1 MDLTR
6 RHLLGGFAA
15 TAAATVLPA
24 RLLLAKAPIERR
36 FVLIILRGALDG
48 LAAMPPYADPD
59 LRALRGALLPPDPGG
74 DGGMVDLDGRFAL
87 HPGLAPL
94 KYWYA
99 EGGFLPLHAV
109 ASPYR
114 DRSHFDGQDL
124 LETGAARLDGTRDG
138 WLNRTLGLIG
148 ATDRRFGIAF
158 AEEIPLVLRGATP
171 VTSWLPDKPAGLP
184 PGFPDLVARLYDR
197 DPALHA
203 AYAAGLDT
211 TAFGRQIQ
219 GMVQADTAMTAGP
232 AQGAMAQGAMA
243 QGAMAGGAMAGAAA
257 GADLQLA
264 EAAGRFLA
272 DPGGSRIAV
281 MELYGW
287 DTHVQQVKRLDR
299 LLAGYAA
306 TLQALRRGLGDAWK
320 QTAILTV
327 TEFGRTAAANGSGGT
342 DHGTGS
348 VAFLAGG
355 AVHGGRVLADWPGL
369 AQDKLYQGR
378 DLAPTT
384 DLRAVVKGVF
394 RDHLGLPEDALD
406 RIVFPGSADAAPMRE
421 LVRRA

>member
-24 RLLLAKAPIERR
+24 RLLLAKAPIEQR

-59 LRALRGALLPPDPGG
+59 LAGLRGALVPPDPGQ

-94 KYWYA
+94 KDWYA
-99 EGGFLPLHAV
+99 EGSFLPLHAV

-158 AEEIPLVLRGATP
+158 AEDIPLVLRGTTP
-171 VTSWLPDKPAGLP
+171 VTSWLPDRPATLP

-203 AYAAGLDT
+203 AYASGLDT

-219 GMVQADTAMTAGP
+219 GMVQTASASGP
-232 AQGAMAQGAMA
+232 AMPG
-243 QGAMAGGAMAGAAA
+243 QGAMAGAMAPAAA

-272 DPGGSRIAV
+272 DPTGSRIAV

-299 LLAGYAA
+299 LLAAYAA
-306 TLQALRRGLGDAWK
+306 TLQALRAGLGDAWR

-369 AQDKLYQGR
+369 SGDRLYQGR

-384 DLRAVVKGVF
+384 DLRAVAKGVF

-406 RIVFPGSADAAPMRE
+406 RIVFPGSAEAAPMRE

>member
-24 RLLLAKAPIERR
+24 RLLLAKAPIEQR

-59 LRALRGALLPPDPGG
+59 LKALRGALVSPDPGRE
-74 DGGMVDLDGRFAL
+74 GGMVDLDGRFAL
-87 HPGLAPL
+87 HPGLASL
-94 KYWYA
+94 KDWYV
-99 EGGFLPLHAV
+99 EGSFLPLHAV

-158 AEEIPLVLRGATP
+158 AEDIPLVLRGTTP
-171 VTSWLPDKPAGLP
+171 VTSWLPDRPTTLP
-184 PGFPDLVARLYDR
+184 PGFPDLVARLYDQ

-203 AYAAGLDT
+203 AYASGLDT

-219 GMVQADTAMTAGP
+219 GMVQTASAPGP
-232 AQGAMAQGAMA
+232 ASPAQS
-243 QGAMAGGAMAGAAA
+243 AMAGGPMAPATT

-272 DPGGSRIAV
+272 DPTGSRIAV

-299 LLAGYAA
+299 LLAAYAA
-306 TLQALRRGLGDAWK
+306 TLQALRSGLGEAWK

-327 TEFGRTAAANGSGGT
+327 TEFGRTAAVNGSGGT

-369 AQDKLYQGR
+369 SGDKLYQGR

-384 DLRAVVKGVF
+384 DLRAVAKGVF
-394 RDHLGLPEDALD
+394 RDHLGLPQDALD
-406 RIVFPGSADAAPMRE
+406 RVIFPGSTDAAPMRE

>member
-24 RLLLAKAPIERR
+24 RLLLAKAPIEQR

-59 LRALRGALLPPDPGG
+59 LKALRGALVPPNPGRE
-74 DGGMVDLDGRFAL
+74 GGMVDLDGRFAL
-87 HPGLAPL
+87 HPGLASL
-94 KYWYA
+94 KDWYA
-99 EGGFLPLHAV
+99 EGSFLPLHAV

-124 LETGAARLDGTRDG
+124 LETGTARLDGTRDG

-158 AEEIPLVLRGATP
+158 AEDIPLVLRGTTP
-171 VTSWLPDKPAGLP
+171 VTSWLPDRPTTLP
-184 PGFPDLVARLYDR
+184 PGFPDLVARLYDQ

-203 AYAAGLDT
+203 AYASGLDT

-219 GMVQADTAMTAGP
+219 GLVQTASAPGPASP
-232 AQGAMAQGAMA
+232 AQGAMAGSQMA
-243 QGAMAGGAMAGAAA
+243 PATT

-272 DPGGSRIAV
+272 DPTGSRIAV

-299 LLAGYAA
+299 LLAAYAA
-306 TLQALRRGLGDAWK
+306 TLQALRSGLGEAWK

-327 TEFGRTAAANGSGGT
+327 TEFGRTAAVNGSGGT

-348 VAFLAGG
+348 IAFLAGG

-369 AQDKLYQGR
+369 SGDKLYQGR

-384 DLRAVVKGVF
+384 DLRAVAKGVF
-394 RDHLGLPEDALD
+394 RDHLGLPQDALD
-406 RIVFPGSADAAPMRE
+406 RVIFPGSADAAPMRE

>member
-6 RHLLGGFAA
+6 RHLLGGLAA

-24 RLLLAKAPIERR
+24 RLLLAKAPIEQR
-36 FVLIILRGALDG
+36 FVLIIMRGALDG

-59 LRALRGALLPPDPGG
+59 LRTLRAALVPPDPSQ

-87 HPGLAPL
+87 HPALAPL
-94 KYWYA
+94 KDWYA
-99 EGGFLPLHAV
+99 EGSFLPLHAV

-124 LETGAARLDGTRDG
+124 LESGAAQLDGTRDG

-171 VTSWLPDKPAGLP
+171 VTSWLPDKPTGLP
-184 PGFPDLVARLYDR
+184 PGFPDLVARLYDQ

-203 AYAAGLDT
+203 AYVSGLDT

-219 GMVQADTAMTAGP
+219 GLVQTGAAGTAGP
-232 AQGAMAQGAMA
+232 AA
-243 QGAMAGGAMAGAAA
+243 GAMAGGMPGNGAMAPTAT
-257 GADLQLA
+257 GADLKLA

-272 DPGGSRIAV
+272 DPAGSRIAV

-299 LLAGYAA
+299 LLAAYAA
-306 TLQALRRGLGDAWK
+306 TLQALRTGLGDAWK

-369 AQDKLYQGR
+369 ASDKLYQGR

-384 DLRAVVKGVF
+384 DLRSVVKGVF
-394 RDHLGLPEDALD
+394 RDHLRLPEDALT
-406 RIVFPGSADAAPMRE
+406 RVVFPGSAEAAPMRE
-421 LVRRA
+421 LVRKA

>member
-6 RHLLGGFAA
+6 RHLLGGLAA

-24 RLLLAKAPIERR
+24 RLLLAKAPIEQR
-36 FVLIILRGALDG
+36 FVLIIMRGALDG

-59 LRALRGALLPPDPGG
+59 LRALRAALVPPDLGR

-87 HPGLAPL
+87 HPALAPL
-94 KYWYA
+94 KDWYT
-99 EGGFLPLHAV
+99 EGSFLPLHAV

-124 LETGAARLDGTRDG
+124 LETGSARLDGTRDG

-171 VTSWLPDKPAGLP
+171 VTSWLPDKPTGLP
-184 PGFPDLVARLYDR
+184 PGFPDLVARLYDQ

-203 AYAAGLDT
+203 AYASGLDT

-219 GMVQADTAMTAGP
+219 GLVQTASAGSSG
-232 AQGAMAQGAMA
+232 QGAMAAP
-243 QGAMAGGAMAGAAA
+243 AA
-257 GADLQLA
+257 GADLKLA

-272 DPGGSRIAV
+272 DPAGSRIAV

-299 LLAGYAA
+299 LLAAYAA
-306 TLQALRRGLGDAWK
+306 TLQALRTGLGESWR

-369 AQDKLYQGR
+369 ASSKLYQGR

-394 RDHLGLPEDALD
+394 RDHLRLPEDALN
-406 RIVFPGSADAAPMRE
+406 RVVFPDSTEAPPMRE
-421 LVRRA
+421 LVRKA

>member
-15 TAAATVLPA
+15 TAAATMLPA
-24 RLLLAKAPIERR
+24 RLLLAKAPIEQR

-59 LRALRGALLPPDPGG
+59 LRALRGALVPPDPGQ

-87 HPGLAPL
+87 HPGLASL
-94 KYWYA
+94 KDWYA
-99 EGGFLPLHAV
+99 EGSFLPLHAV

-158 AEEIPLVLRGATP
+158 AEDIPLVLRGTTP
-171 VTSWLPDKPAGLP
+171 VTSWLPDRPATLP
-184 PGFPDLVARLYDR
+184 PGFPDLVARLYDQ

-203 AYAAGLDT
+203 AYASGLDT

-219 GMVQADTAMTAGP
+219 GMVQIASASGPAMP
-232 AQGAMAQGAMA
+232 AQGV
-243 QGAMAGGAMAGAAA
+243 MAGGMAPAAA

-272 DPGGSRIAV
+272 DPTGSRIAV

-299 LLAGYAA
+299 LLAAYAA
-306 TLQALRRGLGDAWK
+306 TLQALRAGLGDAWR

-369 AQDKLYQGR
+369 AGDRLYQGR
-378 DLAPTT
+378 DLAPTM
-384 DLRAVVKGVF
+384 DLRAVAKGVF

-406 RIVFPGSADAAPMRE
+406 RVIFPGSADAAPMRE

>member
-1 MDLTR
+1 MRLTR
-6 RHLLGGFAA
+6 RQLLGGFAVT
-15 TAAATVLPA
+15 TAAALPA
-24 RLLLAKAPIERR
+24 RLLLAKAPIEQR

-48 LAAMPPYADPD
+48 LAALPPYADPD
-59 LRALRGALLPPDPGG
+59 YRGLHGGLAPPDPGQE
-74 DGGMVDLDGRFAL
+74 GGMVDLDGRFAL

-94 KYWYA
+94 KGWYD
-99 EGGFLPLHAV
+99 EGSLLPLHAV

-158 AEEIPLVLRGATP
+158 AEEIPLVLRGSTA
-171 VTSWLPDKPAGLP
+171 VTSWLPARPSTLP
-184 PGFPDLVARLYDR
+184 PGFPDLVASLYDQ

-203 AYAAGLDT
+203 AFAAGLDT

-219 GMVQADTAMTAGP
+219 DMVRSDAGP
-232 AQGAMAQGAMA
+232 AET
-243 QGAMAGGAMAGAAA
+243 A
-257 GADLQLA
+257 GADVALA
-264 EAAGRFLA
+264 RAAGTFLA
-272 DPGGSRIAV
+272 DPAGSRIAV
-281 MELYGW
+281 LELYGW
-287 DTHVQQVKRLDR
+287 DTHVQQAKRLDR

-306 TLQALRRGLGDAWK
+306 TLQALRIGLGDAWR

-342 DHGTGS
+342 DHGTAS
-348 VAFLAGG
+348 VALLVGG

-369 AQDKLYQGR
+369 AATKLYQGR

-394 RDHLGLPEDALD
+394 RDHLALPEDALD
-406 RIVFPGSADAAPMRE
+406 RVVFPGSAEAAPMRE
-421 LVRRA
+421 LVRKA

>member
-24 RLLLAKAPIERR
+24 RLLLAKAPIEQR

-59 LRALRGALLPPDPGG
+59 LKALRGALVPPDPGQ
-74 DGGMVDLDGRFAL
+74 DGGMVDLNGRFAL
-87 HPGLAPL
+87 HPGLASL
-94 KYWYA
+94 KDWYA
-99 EGGFLPLHAV
+99 EGSFLPLHAV

-158 AEEIPLVLRGATP
+158 AEDIPLVLRGTTP
-171 VTSWLPDKPAGLP
+171 VTSWLPDRPATLP
-184 PGFPDLVARLYDR
+184 PGFPDLVARLYDQ

-203 AYAAGLDT
+203 AYASGLDT

-219 GMVQADTAMTAGP
+219 GMVQTASAPGP
-232 AQGAMAQGAMA
+232 ASPA
-243 QGAMAGGAMAGAAA
+243 QGAMAGGPMAPAAA

-272 DPGGSRIAV
+272 DPTGSRIAV

-299 LLAGYAA
+299 LLAAYAA
-306 TLQALRRGLGDAWK
+306 TLQALRSGLGEAWK

-327 TEFGRTAAANGSGGT
+327 TEFGRTAAVNGSGGT

-369 AQDKLYQGR
+369 SGDKLYQGR

-384 DLRAVVKGVF
+384 DLRAVAKGVF
-394 RDHLGLPEDALD
+394 RDHLGLPQDALD
-406 RIVFPGSADAAPMRE
+406 RVIFPGSADAAPMRE

>member
-24 RLLLAKAPIERR
+24 RLLLAKAPIEQR

-59 LRALRGALLPPDPGG
+59 LRALRGALVPPDPGR
-74 DGGMVDLDGRFAL
+74 DGGMVDLDGHFAL
-87 HPGLAPL
+87 HPGLASL
-94 KYWYA
+94 KDWYA
-99 EGGFLPLHAV
+99 EGSFLPLHAV

-158 AEEIPLVLRGATP
+158 AEDIPLVLRGTTP
-171 VTSWLPDKPAGLP
+171 VTSWLPDRPAPLP
-184 PGFPDLVARLYDR
+184 PGFPDLVARLYDQ

-203 AYAAGLDT
+203 AYASGLDT

-219 GMVQADTAMTAGP
+219 GMVQTASAPDP
-232 AQGAMAQGAMA
+232 ASPA

-257 GADLQLA
+257 GVDLQLA

-272 DPGGSRIAV
+272 DPTGSRIAV

-299 LLAGYAA
+299 LLAAYAA
-306 TLQALRRGLGDAWK
+306 TLRALRSGLSDAWR

-369 AQDKLYQGR
+369 ASDKLYQGR

-384 DLRAVVKGVF
+384 DLRSVAKGVF

-406 RIVFPGSADAAPMRE
+406 RVVFPGSAEAAPMRE

>member
-24 RLLLAKAPIERR
+24 RLLLAKAPIEQR

-59 LRALRGALLPPDPGG
+59 LAALRGALVPPAPGR

-87 HPGLAPL
+87 HPGLASL
-94 KYWYA
+94 KDWYE
-99 EGGFLPLHAV
+99 EGSFLPLHAV

-158 AEEIPLVLRGATP
+158 AEEIPLVLRGTTP

-184 PGFPDLVARLYDR
+184 PGFPDLVARLYDQ

-203 AYAAGLDT
+203 AYVSGLDT

-219 GMVQADTAMTAGP
+219 GMVQTASAAGAP
-232 AQGAMAQGAMA
+232 
-243 QGAMAGGAMAGAAA
+243 GAMAGGDMAGGNAMAAATT
-257 GADLQLA
+257 GADLKLA

-272 DPGGSRIAV
+272 DPTGSRIAV

-287 DTHVQQVKRLDR
+287 DTHVLQVKRLDR
-299 LLAGYAA
+299 LLAAYAA
-306 TLQALRRGLGDAWK
+306 TLQALRAGLGQAWGE
-320 QTAILTV
+320 TAILTV
-327 TEFGRTAAANGSGGT
+327 TEFGRTAMANGSGGT

-369 AQDKLYQGR
+369 ASGKLYQGR

-384 DLRAVVKGVF
+384 DLRSVVKGVF
-394 RDHLGLPEDALD
+394 RDHLGLPEDGLN
-406 RIVFPGSADAAPMRE
+406 RVIFPGSAEAAPMRD

>member
-1 MDLTR
+1 MELTR

-15 TAAATVLPA
+15 TAATTVLSP
-24 RLLLAKAPIERR
+24 RLLLAKAPIEQR

-48 LAAMPPYADPD
+48 LAAVPPYGDPD
-59 LRALRGALLPPDPGG
+59 YRALHGILAPPDPGQ
-74 DGGMVDLDGRFAL
+74 DGGMVDLDGHFAL

-94 KYWYA
+94 KQWYA
-99 EGGFLPLHAV
+99 EGSFLPLHAV

-124 LETGAARLDGTRDG
+124 LETGAAKLDGTRDG

-171 VTSWLPDKPAGLP
+171 VTSWLPARRPDALP
-184 PGFPDLVARLYDR
+184 PGFPELVGSLYDQ

-203 AYAAGLDT
+203 AYVSGLDT
-211 TAFGRQIQ
+211 TAFGKQIQ
-219 GMVQADTAMTAGP
+219 EMVRSGNAPAAGGAPDQAAMPQGGTAN
-232 AQGAMAQGAMA
+232 
-243 QGAMAGGAMAGAAA
+243 AMAGSAA

-264 EAAGRFLA
+264 EAAGKFLA
-272 DPGGSRIAV
+272 DPKGSRIAV

-287 DTHVQQVKRLDR
+287 DTHVLQVKRLDR
-299 LLAGYAA
+299 LLAAYAA
-306 TLQALRRGLGDAWK
+306 TLQALRNGLGDAWK

-327 TEFGRTAAANGSGGT
+327 TEFGRTAQANGSGGT
-342 DHGTGS
+342 DHGTAS
-348 VAFLAGG
+348 IALLAGG
-355 AVHGGRVLADWPGL
+355 VVHGGRVLADWPGL
-369 AQDKLYQGR
+369 AKDKLHQGR

-394 RDHLGLPEDALD
+394 RDHLGLPEDALN
-406 RIVFPGSADAAPMRE
+406 RVVFPGSADAAAMRE
-421 LVRRA
+421 LVRKA

>member
-24 RLLLAKAPIERR
+24 RLLLAKAPIEQR

-59 LRALRGALLPPDPGG
+59 LRALRGALVPPDPGR

-87 HPGLAPL
+87 HPGLASL
-94 KYWYA
+94 KDWYA
-99 EGGFLPLHAV
+99 EGSFLPLHAV

-158 AEEIPLVLRGATP
+158 AEDIPLVLRGTTP
-171 VTSWLPDKPAGLP
+171 VTSWLPDRPATLP
-184 PGFPDLVARLYDR
+184 PGFPDLVARLYDQ

-203 AYAAGLDT
+203 AYASGLDT

-219 GMVQADTAMTAGP
+219 GMVQTASASGP
-232 AQGAMAQGAMA
+232 AMP
-243 QGAMAGGAMAGAAA
+243 GAMAGGAMAPAAA

-272 DPGGSRIAV
+272 DPTGSRIAV

-299 LLAGYAA
+299 LLAAYAA
-306 TLQALRRGLGDAWK
+306 TLQALRSGLGAAWR

-369 AQDKLYQGR
+369 SGDRLYQGR

-384 DLRAVVKGVF
+384 DLRAVAKGVF

-406 RIVFPGSADAAPMRE
+406 RIVFPGSAEAAPMRE
-421 LVRRA
+421 LVRKA

>member
-1 MDLTR
+1 MTLTR
-6 RHLLGGFAA
+6 RHVLGGLA
-15 TAAATVLPA
+15 TAAATSLLSP
-24 RLLLAKAPIERR
+24 RLLLAKAPMSQR
-36 FVLIILRGALDG
+36 FILIILRGALDG
-48 LAAMPPYADPD
+48 LAAVPPYGDPD
-59 LRALRGALLPPDPGG
+59 YRALHGALAPPDPGQ
-74 DGGMVDLDGRFAL
+74 DGGMVDLDGHFGL
-87 HPGLAPL
+87 HPSLAPL
-94 KYWYA
+94 KDWYT
-99 EGGFLPLHAV
+99 EGSFLPLHAV

-124 LETGAARLDGTRDG
+124 LESGAARLDGTRDG

-158 AEEIPLVLRGATP
+158 AEDVPLVLRGATP
-171 VTSWLPDKPAGLP
+171 VTSWLPARPSGLP
-184 PGFPDLVARLYDR
+184 AGFPDLVASLYDR

-203 AYAAGLDT
+203 AHTAGLDT

-219 GMVQADTAMTAGP
+219 AAVKSEGTGTAAPGSDE
-232 AQGAMAQGAMA
+232 A
-243 QGAMAGGAMAGAAA
+243 
-257 GADLQLA
+257 LA
-264 EAAGRFLA
+264 LAAGRFLA
-272 DPGGSRIAV
+272 DPAGSRIAV

-287 DTHVQQVKRLDR
+287 DTHVLQVKRLDK

-306 TLQALRRGLGDAWK
+306 VLQALRTGLGDAWG

-348 VAFLAGG
+348 VALLAGG

-369 AQDKLYQGR
+369 SGQKLYQGR

-394 RDHLGLPEDALD
+394 RDHLGLPEDALA
-406 RIVFPGSADAAPMRE
+406 RVVFPGSTEAATMRE

>member
-24 RLLLAKAPIERR
+24 RLLLAKAPIEQR

-59 LRALRGALLPPDPGG
+59 LRALRGALLPPDPGRE
-74 DGGMVDLDGRFAL
+74 GGMVDLDGRFAL
-87 HPGLAPL
+87 HPGLASL
-94 KYWYA
+94 KDWYA
-99 EGGFLPLHAV
+99 EGSFLPLHAV

-158 AEEIPLVLRGATP
+158 AEDIPLVLRGTTP
-171 VTSWLPDKPAGLP
+171 VTSWLPDRPATLP
-184 PGFPDLVARLYDR
+184 PGFPDLVARLYDQ

-203 AYAAGLDT
+203 AYASGLDT

-219 GMVQADTAMTAGP
+219 DMVQTASAPGP
-232 AQGAMAQGAMA
+232 AAPA
-243 QGAMAGGAMAGAAA
+243 QGAMAGGAMAPAAA

-272 DPGGSRIAV
+272 DPTGSRIAV

-299 LLAGYAA
+299 LLAAYAA
-306 TLQALRRGLGDAWK
+306 TLQALRSGLGEAWK

-327 TEFGRTAAANGSGGT
+327 TEFGRTAAVNGSGGT

-369 AQDKLYQGR
+369 SGDKLYQGR

-384 DLRAVVKGVF
+384 DLRAVAKGVF
-394 RDHLGLPEDALD
+394 RDHLGLPQDALD
-406 RIVFPGSADAAPMRE
+406 RVIFPGSADAAPMRE

>member
-1 MDLTR
+1 MELTR

-24 RLLLAKAPIERR
+24 RLLLAKAPIEQR
-36 FVLIILRGALDG
+36 FVLVILRGALDG
-48 LAAMPPYADPD
+48 LAAVPPYADPD
-59 LRALRGALLPPDPGG
+59 HRALRGALAPPDPGQ

-94 KYWYA
+94 KEWYA
-99 EGGFLPLHAV
+99 EGSFLPLHAV

-114 DRSHFDGQDL
+114 ERSHFDGQDL
-124 LETGAARLDGTRDG
+124 LETGAPRLDGTRDG

-158 AEEIPLVLRGATP
+158 TEDIPLVLRGSTP
-171 VTSWLPDKPAGLP
+171 VTSWLPARPTVLP

-211 TAFGRQIQ
+211 TTYGRRIQ
-219 GMVQADTAMTAGP
+219 EMVRASGSAGP
-232 AQGAMAQGAMA
+232 ADAAKPGDMPAKGGMARA
-243 QGAMAGGAMAGAAA
+243 AG

-264 EAAGRFLA
+264 QAAGKFLA
-272 DPGGSRIAV
+272 DPKGSRIAV

-287 DTHVQQVKRLDR
+287 DTHVQQARRLDR
-299 LLAGYAA
+299 LLAAYAA
-306 TLQALRRGLGDAWK
+306 TLQALRDGLGDAWK
-320 QTAILTV
+320 ETAILTV

-342 DHGTGS
+342 DHGTAS

-369 AQDKLYQGR
+369 AADRLYQGR

-394 RDHLGLPEDALD
+394 RDHLGLPEDALA
-406 RIVFPGSADAAPMRE
+406 RVVFPGSAEAAPMRE

>member
-1 MDLTR
+1 
-6 RHLLGGFAA
+6 
-15 TAAATVLPA
+15 
-24 RLLLAKAPIERR
+24 
-36 FVLIILRGALDG
+36 
-48 LAAMPPYADPD
+48 
-59 LRALRGALLPPDPGG
+59 
-74 DGGMVDLDGRFAL
+74 MVDLDGHFAL

-94 KYWYA
+94 KDWYA
-99 EGGFLPLHAV
+99 EGSFLPVHAV

-124 LETGAARLDGTRDG
+124 LETGASQLDGTRDG

-158 AEEIPLVLRGATP
+158 AEEIPLVLRGSTP
-171 VTSWLPDKPAGLP
+171 VTSWRPDRATTLP
-184 PGFPDLVARLYDR
+184 PGFPDLVASLYDQ

-211 TAFGRQIQ
+211 TTFGKQIQ
-219 GMVQADTAMTAGP
+219 GMMQSGASPGPTAA
-232 AQGAMAQGAMA
+232 AMAGGTAATGDM
-243 QGAMAGGAMAGAAA
+243 GAMAGGAMAPAAGAAAA
-257 GADLQLA
+257 GADLKLA

-272 DPGGSRIAV
+272 DPAGSRIAV

-287 DTHVQQVKRLDR
+287 DTHVLQVKRLDR
-299 LLAGYAA
+299 LLAAYAA
-306 TLQALRRGLGDAWK
+306 TLQALRTGLGDAWK

-327 TEFGRTAAANGSGGT
+327 TEFGRTAQANGSGGT

-348 VAFLAGG
+348 IALLAGG

-369 AQDKLYQGR
+369 SGQKLYQGR

-394 RDHLGLPEDALD
+394 RDHLGLPEDGLN
-406 RIVFPGSADAAPMRE
+406 RVVFPGSTQAAGIHD
-421 LVRRA
+421 LVKKA

>member
-24 RLLLAKAPIERR
+24 RLLLAKAPIEQR

-59 LRALRGALLPPDPGG
+59 LQALRGALVPPGPGR

-94 KYWYA
+94 KDWYA
-99 EGGFLPLHAV
+99 EGSFLPLHAV

-158 AEEIPLVLRGATP
+158 AEEIPLVLRGTTP

-184 PGFPDLVARLYDR
+184 PGFPDLVARLYDQ

-203 AYAAGLDT
+203 AYASGLDT

-219 GMVQADTAMTAGP
+219 GLVQTASAPGSAAPT
-232 AQGAMAQGAMA
+232 
-243 QGAMAGGAMAGAAA
+243 QGAMAGAGAMATAAT

-272 DPGGSRIAV
+272 DPTGSRIAV

-287 DTHVQQVKRLDR
+287 DTHVLQVKRLDR
-299 LLAGYAA
+299 LLAAYAA
-306 TLQALRRGLGDAWK
+306 TLQALRTGLGVAWN

-369 AQDKLYQGR
+369 ASDKLYQGR

-384 DLRAVVKGVF
+384 DLRSVVKGVF
-394 RDHLGLPEDALD
+394 RDHLGLPEDGLN
-406 RIVFPGSADAAPMRE
+406 RVIFPGSAEAAPMRE

>member
-24 RLLLAKAPIERR
+24 RLLLAKAPIEQR

-59 LRALRGALLPPDPGG
+59 LQALRGALVPPAPGR

-94 KYWYA
+94 KDWYA
-99 EGGFLPLHAV
+99 EGSFLPLHAV

-158 AEEIPLVLRGATP
+158 AEEIPLVLRGTTP

-184 PGFPDLVARLYDR
+184 PGFPDLVARLYDQ

-203 AYAAGLDT
+203 AYASGLDT

-219 GMVQADTAMTAGP
+219 GMVQTASASGP
-232 AQGAMAQGAMA
+232 SA
-243 QGAMAGGAMAGAAA
+243 QGAMAGGNAMAAAA
-257 GADLQLA
+257 TGADLQLA

-272 DPGGSRIAV
+272 DPTGSRIAV

-287 DTHVQQVKRLDR
+287 DTHVLQVKRLDR
-299 LLAGYAA
+299 LLAAYAA
-306 TLQALRRGLGDAWK
+306 TLQALRNGLGAAWT

-369 AQDKLYQGR
+369 ASDKLYQGR

-384 DLRAVVKGVF
+384 DLRSVVKGVF
-394 RDHLGLPEDALD
+394 RDHLGLPEDGLN
-406 RIVFPGSADAAPMRE
+406 RVIFPGSAEAAPMRE
-421 LVRRA
+421 LVRTA

>member
-6 RHLLGGFAA
+6 RHLLGGLAA

-24 RLLLAKAPIERR
+24 RLLLAKAPIRQR

-59 LRALRGALLPPDPGG
+59 LQALRGALVPPAPGR

-87 HPGLAPL
+87 HPGLASL
-94 KYWYA
+94 KDWYE
-99 EGGFLPLHAV
+99 EGSFLPLHAV

-138 WLNRTLGLIG
+138 WLNRTLGLVG

-158 AEEIPLVLRGATP
+158 AEEVPLVLRGATP
-171 VTSWLPDKPAGLP
+171 VTSWLPDKPVGLP
-184 PGFPDLVARLYDR
+184 PGFPDLVARLYDQ

-203 AYAAGLDT
+203 AYASGLDT

-219 GMVQADTAMTAGP
+219 GLVQTASAAGAAAP
-232 AQGAMAQGAMA
+232 AQGAMAGTGM
-243 QGAMAGGAMAGAAA
+243 MAAA
-257 GADLQLA
+257 ATGADLQLA

-272 DPGGSRIAV
+272 DPAGSRIAV

-299 LLAGYAA
+299 LLAAYAA
-306 TLQALRRGLGDAWK
+306 TLQALRTGLGEAWG

-369 AQDKLYQGR
+369 AAGKLYQGR

-384 DLRAVVKGVF
+384 DLRSVVKGVF
-394 RDHLGLPEDALD
+394 RDHLGLPQDALD
-406 RIVFPGSADAAPMRE
+406 RVVFPGSAEAAPMRE

>member
-24 RLLLAKAPIERR
+24 RLLLAKAPIEQR

-59 LRALRGALLPPDPGG
+59 LKALRGALVPPDPGR

-87 HPGLAPL
+87 HPGLASL
-94 KYWYA
+94 KDWYA
-99 EGGFLPLHAV
+99 EGSFLPLHAV

-124 LETGAARLDGTRDG
+124 LETGTARLDGTRDG

-158 AEEIPLVLRGATP
+158 AEDIPLVLRGTTP
-171 VTSWLPDKPAGLP
+171 VTSWLPDRPATLP
-184 PGFPDLVARLYDR
+184 PGFPDLVARLYDQ

-203 AYAAGLDT
+203 AYASGLDT

-219 GMVQADTAMTAGP
+219 GLVQTASAPGSASSGGP
-232 AQGAMAQGAMA
+232 MAPATT
-243 QGAMAGGAMAGAAA
+243 

-272 DPGGSRIAV
+272 DPTGSRIAV

-299 LLAGYAA
+299 LLAAYAA
-306 TLQALRRGLGDAWK
+306 TLQALRSGLGEAWK

-327 TEFGRTAAANGSGGT
+327 TEFGRTAAVNGSGGT

-369 AQDKLYQGR
+369 SGDKLYQGR

-384 DLRAVVKGVF
+384 DLRAVAKGVF
-394 RDHLGLPEDALD
+394 RDHLGLPQDALD
-406 RIVFPGSADAAPMRE
+406 RVIFPGSAEAAPMRE

>member
-15 TAAATVLPA
+15 TAAAMVLPA
-24 RLLLAKAPIERR
+24 RLLLAKAPIEQR

-59 LRALRGALLPPDPGG
+59 LKALRGALVPPDPGRE
-74 DGGMVDLDGRFAL
+74 GGMVDLDGRFAL
-87 HPGLAPL
+87 HPGLASL
-94 KYWYA
+94 KDWYV
-99 EGGFLPLHAV
+99 EGSFLPLHAV

-158 AEEIPLVLRGATP
+158 AEDIPLVLRGTTP
-171 VTSWLPDKPAGLP
+171 VTSWLPDRPTTLP
-184 PGFPDLVARLYDR
+184 PGFPDLVARLYDQ

-203 AYAAGLDT
+203 AYASGLDT

-219 GMVQADTAMTAGP
+219 GMVQTASAPGP
-232 AQGAMAQGAMA
+232 ASPAQS
-243 QGAMAGGAMAGAAA
+243 AMAGGPMAPATT

-272 DPGGSRIAV
+272 DPTGSRIAV

-299 LLAGYAA
+299 LLAAYAA
-306 TLQALRRGLGDAWK
+306 TLQALRSGLGEAWK

-327 TEFGRTAAANGSGGT
+327 TEFGRTAAVNGSGGT

-369 AQDKLYQGR
+369 SGDKLYQGR

-384 DLRAVVKGVF
+384 DLRAVAKGVF
-394 RDHLGLPEDALD
+394 RDHLGLPQDALD
-406 RIVFPGSADAAPMRE
+406 RVIFPGSTDAAPMRE

>member
-24 RLLLAKAPIERR
+24 RLLLAKAPIEQR

-48 LAAMPPYADPD
+48 LAALPPYADPD
-59 LRALRGALLPPDPGG
+59 LAALRGALVPPAPGQ

-94 KYWYA
+94 KDWYA
-99 EGGFLPLHAV
+99 EGSFLPLHAV

-158 AEEIPLVLRGATP
+158 AEEIPLVLRGTTP
-171 VTSWLPDKPAGLP
+171 VTSWLPDRPAGLP
-184 PGFPDLVARLYDR
+184 PGFPDLVARLYDQ

-203 AYAAGLDT
+203 AYVSGLDT

-219 GMVQADTAMTAGP
+219 GMVQTASASGPAMP
-232 AQGAMAQGAMA
+232 AQGAMAAP
-243 QGAMAGGAMAGAAA
+243 AA

-272 DPGGSRIAV
+272 DPTGSRIAV

-299 LLAGYAA
+299 LLASYAA
-306 TLQALRRGLGDAWK
+306 TLQALRAGLGDAWR
-320 QTAILTV
+320 QAAILTV

-369 AQDKLYQGR
+369 SGDKLYQGR

-384 DLRAVVKGVF
+384 DLRAVAKGVF
-394 RDHLGLPEDALD
+394 RDHLGLPQDALD
-406 RIVFPGSADAAPMRE
+406 RVVFPGSAEAAPMRE
-421 LVRRA
+421 LVRKA

>member
-6 RHLLGGFAA
+6 RHLLGGMAA

-24 RLLLAKAPIERR
+24 RLLLAKAPIQQR

-48 LAAMPPYADPD
+48 LAAMPPYADPE
-59 LRALRGALLPPDPGG
+59 LRALRGALLPPDPGR

-94 KYWYA
+94 KDWYA
-99 EGGFLPLHAV
+99 EGSFLPLHAV

-158 AEEIPLVLRGATP
+158 AEEVPLVLRGATP

-197 DPALHA
+197 DLALHA

-219 GMVQADTAMTAGP
+219 GMVQSASAAGPATP
-232 AQGAMAQGAMA
+232 AQGAMAGN
-243 QGAMAGGAMAGAAA
+243 AMAGAAA

-306 TLQALRRGLGDAWK
+306 TLQALRRGLGDAWG

-369 AQDKLYQGR
+369 AQDRLYQGR

-394 RDHLGLPEDALD
+394 RDHLGLPGDALD
-406 RIVFPGSADAAPMRE
+406 RVVFPGSVEAAPMRE

>member
-6 RHLLGGFAA
+6 RHLLGGMAA

-59 LRALRGALLPPDPGG
+59 LRALRGALLPPDPGQ

-94 KYWYA
+94 KDWYA
-99 EGGFLPLHAV
+99 EGSFLPLHAV

-184 PGFPDLVARLYDR
+184 PGFPDLVARLYDQ

-203 AYAAGLDT
+203 AYVSGLDT

-219 GMVQADTAMTAGP
+219 GMVQSASAAGPATP
-232 AQGAMAQGAMA
+232 AQGAMAGSNAMA
-243 QGAMAGGAMAGAAA
+243 TAAA

-306 TLQALRRGLGDAWK
+306 TLQALRRGLGDAWG

-369 AQDKLYQGR
+369 ASDKLYQGR

-406 RIVFPGSADAAPMRE
+406 RVVFPGSAEAAPMRE

>member
-1 MDLTR
+1 MILTR
-6 RHLLGGFAA
+6 RHLLGGLAA
-15 TAAATVLPA
+15 TAAATTLPA
-24 RLLLAKAPIERR
+24 RLLLAKAPIEQR

-48 LAAMPPYADPD
+48 LAAVPPYGDPD
-59 LRALRGALLPPDPGG
+59 YRTLHGALAPPDPAK
-74 DGGMVDLDGRFAL
+74 DGGMVDLDGHFAL

-94 KYWYA
+94 KQWYT
-99 EGGFLPLHAV
+99 EGSLLPLHAV

-124 LETGAARLDGTRDG
+124 LETGAAKLDGTRDG

-158 AEEIPLVLRGATP
+158 AEEIPLVLRGSTA
-171 VTSWLPDKPAGLP
+171 VTSWLPDRPSGLP
-184 PGFPDLVARLYDR
+184 PGFPDLVSNLYDK

-203 AYAAGLDT
+203 AYVAGLDT
-211 TAFGRQIQ
+211 TAFGKQMQ
-219 GMVQADTAMTAGP
+219 D
-232 AQGAMAQGAMA
+232 MAQG
-243 QGAMAGGAMAGAAA
+243 GANARGAGGDAALAQAA
-257 GADLQLA
+257 GK
-264 EAAGRFLA
+264 FLA
-272 DPGGSRIAV
+272 DPAGSRIAV

-287 DTHVQQVKRLDR
+287 DTHVLQVKRLNE
-299 LLAGYAA
+299 LLASYAA
-306 TLQALRRGLGDAWK
+306 TLQALRTGLGPAWK
-320 QTAILTV
+320 QTTILTV

-348 VAFLAGG
+348 IALLAGG

-369 AQDKLYQGR
+369 SKDKLYQAR

-394 RDHLGLPEDALD
+394 RDHLGLPEDALN
-406 RIVFPGSADAAPMRE
+406 RVVFPGSTEAAAMHD
-421 LVRRA
+421 LVKKA

>member
-24 RLLLAKAPIERR
+24 RLLLAKAPIEQR

-59 LRALRGALLPPDPGG
+59 LRALRGALMPPDPGRE
-74 DGGMVDLDGRFAL
+74 GGMVDLDGRFAL
-87 HPGLAPL
+87 HPGLASL
-94 KYWYA
+94 KDWYA
-99 EGGFLPLHAV
+99 EGSFLPLHAV

-158 AEEIPLVLRGATP
+158 AEDIPLVLRGTTP
-171 VTSWLPDKPAGLP
+171 VTSWLPDRPATLP
-184 PGFPDLVARLYDR
+184 PGFPDLVARLYDQ

-203 AYAAGLDT
+203 AYASGLDT

-219 GMVQADTAMTAGP
+219 GMVQTASAPGP
-232 AQGAMAQGAMA
+232 ASPV
-243 QGAMAGGAMAGAAA
+243 QGAMAGGPMAPAAA

-272 DPGGSRIAV
+272 DPTGSRIAV

-299 LLAGYAA
+299 LLAAYAA
-306 TLQALRRGLGDAWK
+306 TLQALRSGLGEAWK

-327 TEFGRTAAANGSGGT
+327 TEFGRTAAVNGSGGT

-369 AQDKLYQGR
+369 SGDKLYQGR

-384 DLRAVVKGVF
+384 DLRAVAKGVF
-394 RDHLGLPEDALD
+394 RDHLGLPQDALD
-406 RIVFPGSADAAPMRE
+406 RVIFPGSADAAPMRE